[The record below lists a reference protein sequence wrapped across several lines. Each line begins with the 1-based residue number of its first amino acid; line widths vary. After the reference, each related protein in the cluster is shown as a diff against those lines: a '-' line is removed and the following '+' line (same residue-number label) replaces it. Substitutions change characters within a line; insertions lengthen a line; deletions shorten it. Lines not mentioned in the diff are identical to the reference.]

1 MRNNS
6 FNTTINSN
14 IIIKI
19 DNACTIKID
28 NCITISDSIVIPD
41 FFSPLCYYYFPKNF
55 CNAKCFWSA
64 SENIDDSQCSS
75 EHWEGGGIIGG
86 REGARTHAYARTITN
101 FSNNPN
107 LFYSGI
113 ILIIVIVPSYPLS
126 L

>member
-1 MRNNS
+1 MRNNH
-6 FNTTINSN
+6 FNTIINNN

-19 DNACTIKID
+19 DNASIIKID

-41 FFSPLCYYYFPKNF
+41 FFSPLCYCFIPKNF

-64 SENIDDSQCSS
+64 SENIGDSQCSN

-86 REGARTHAYARTITN
+86 REGARTHAYARTIIN
-101 FSNNPN
+101 FFNNAN

-113 ILIIVIVPSYPLS
+113 ILIIVIVPSYLAS